1 MWDKINEEM
10 IYGIEYMNDP
20 KWSLGKLMRNKHVE
34 VCHTINL
41 KDDNDVDIYTN
52 DIIMGDEDTFYFVS
66 EMIDGVVYL
75 VDLIRYKV
83 YPIESIKFKSK
94 LVTMSMYETT
104 YGSYLNES
112 CRKAKEILNKK

>member
-41 KDDNDVDIYTN
+41 KDDNGVDIYTN
-52 DIIMGDEDTFYFVS
+52 DIIMGDEDTFYLVS
-66 EMIDGVVYL
+66 DMVDGVVYL

-83 YPIESIKFKSK
+83 YPIESLKLKSK
-94 LVTMSMYETT
+94 MVTMSMYETT
-104 YGSYLNES
+104 YGSYLN
-112 CRKAKEILNKK
+112 

>member
-20 KWSLGKLMRNKHVE
+20 RWSLGKLMRNKHVE

-41 KDDNDVDIYTN
+41 KDDNGVDIYTN

-66 EMIDGVVYL
+66 DMIDGVVYL

-83 YPIESIKFKSK
+83 YPIESMKLKSK
-94 LVTMSMYETT
+94 LVTMSAYETT
-104 YGSYLNES
+104 YGSHLNES
-112 CRKAKEILNKK
+112 CRKAKEIVNKK

>member
-104 YGSYLNES
+104 HGSYLNES

>member
-41 KDDNDVDIYTN
+41 KDDKKYLSSV
-52 DIIMGDEDTFYFVS
+52 IIE
-66 EMIDGVVYL
+66 VV
-75 VDLIRYKV
+75 
-83 YPIESIKFKSK
+83 
-94 LVTMSMYETT
+94 
-104 YGSYLNES
+104 
-112 CRKAKEILNKK
+112 KEN

>member
-66 EMIDGVVYL
+66 DMIDGVVYL

-83 YPIESIKFKSK
+83 YPIESMKLKSK

-112 CRKAKEILNKK
+112 CRKAQEILNKK